1 MRKSFSNNN
10 NETGS
15 LSLSQ
20 PLFYIFQSVQSQPR
34 PCELWLGPITGL
46 IMGGSRFSL
55 NNQGNSQT
63 DRRSKLNGFQARLEE
78 QIAWV
83 GPSQS
88 FWGNKTDLTQAGN
101 YQNIHHFAPPSFK
114 CYWRHPKPTAR
125 NAPREIWRLQHFY
138 SGWRMDQSDLFPHSQ
153 WKQHCLSLNTVKLG
167 FKFSS
172 SALLGM

>member
-101 YQNIHHFAPPSFK
+101 YQNIHHFAPPSLLTGASQSQ
-114 CYWRHPKPTAR
+114 RQEMPPER
-125 NAPREIWRLQHFY
+125 
-138 SGWRMDQSDLFPHSQ
+138 SGVCNISIPDGEWTSLICFLTVSGSSTVS
-153 WKQHCLSLNTVKLG
+153 LST
-167 FKFSS
+167 
-172 SALLGM
+172 LLS

>member
-10 NETGS
+10 NEKTGS
-15 LSLSQ
+15 LTLSQ

-101 YQNIHHFAPPSFK
+101 YQNIHHFAPRSPPPNVPHLSVTGAIPSQ
-114 CYWRHPKPTAR
+114 RQEMPPER
-125 NAPREIWRLQHFY
+125 
-138 SGWRMDQSDLFPHSQ
+138 SGVCNISIPDGEWTSLICFLTVSGSSTVS
-153 WKQHCLSLNTVKLG
+153 LST
-167 FKFSS
+167 
-172 SALLGM
+172 LLS